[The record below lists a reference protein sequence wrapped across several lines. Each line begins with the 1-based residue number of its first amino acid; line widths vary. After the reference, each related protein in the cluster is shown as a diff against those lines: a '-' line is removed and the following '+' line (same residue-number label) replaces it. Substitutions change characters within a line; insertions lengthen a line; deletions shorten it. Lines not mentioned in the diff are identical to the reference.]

1 MRVKM
6 EAFAKNQM
14 YSLRHRT
21 RCRTKGA
28 DSGDEDRSAQ
38 AYAVN
43 PKADYVAPDLCKSVT
58 AGGPRRR
65 NPVVFK

>member
-43 PKADYVAPDLCKSVT
+43 PKAD
-58 AGGPRRR
+58 
-65 NPVVFK
+65 